1 MLPLGFVAFLV
12 FGVVLVLVGA
22 NQADLAAAMDL
33 DMQDSGLLGASLSLG
48 LGLGVLIGGPL
59 IDRYPRRP
67 LFCGAT
73 LVAGLALVSTT
84 AEMELVRAASHV
96 GLAGLGCGLF
106 ETVLNVIA
114 TERYGE
120 KASRPVTFLHMA
132 ATLGAVVGAPL
143 LAAIAVEGGFVAGF
157 QATGIAILGLSL
169 WGLVAPALGVSV
181 APPESPQ
188 PTPRPRDL
196 LAHPILVGL
205 CLVSFA
211 YIGVEAALTIFAI
224 PYADGVL
231 GLPSYDGQM
240 AISTFWLGLLVGR
253 LLLLAS
259 SNEFQ
264 PRLFLLSG
272 AAMATLVAIATGLR
286 WVQIEAWF
294 GLTGLIL
301 AGVFPALVTLAGR
314 AFPESRGTAI
324 GLAVGAGSLGG
335 FVIPWAVGWTGDFA
349 GIRLAVGGLALGG
362 VAIAGV
368 ALFLMRSPRLLANH

>member
-1 MLPLGFVAFLV
+1 MLPLGFAAFLV

-33 DMQDSGLLGASLSLG
+33 DMQGSGLLGASLSLG
-48 LGLGVLIGGPL
+48 LGLGVLIGGPM
-59 IDRYPRRP
+59 IDQYPRRP
-67 LFCGAT
+67 IFCGAT
-73 LVAGLALVSTT
+73 LIAGLSLASTS
-84 AEMELVRAASHV
+84 AEMDLTRAALHV

-120 KASRPVTFLHMA
+120 KSSRPVTFLHMA
-132 ATLGAVVGAPL
+132 ATLGAVMGAPL
-143 LAAIAVEGGFVAGF
+143 LAALAVEGGFVAGF
-157 QATGIAILGLSL
+157 RATGLAILALSL
-169 WGLVAPALGVSV
+169 WGLAAPVLGISM
-181 APPESPQ
+181 APSGSP
-188 PTPRPRDL
+188 TTTASPRSL
-196 LAHPILVGL
+196 LAHPILLGL
-205 CLVSFA
+205 CLVSFS

-224 PYADGVL
+224 PYADGAL
-231 GLPSYDGQM
+231 GLPSQDGQA

-259 SNEFQ
+259 RNEFQ

-272 AAMATLVAIATGLR
+272 VAMAALVAAATGLR
-286 WVQIEAWF
+286 WVQVEVWF

-335 FVIPWAVGWTGDFA
+335 FVIPWAVGWTGDIA
-349 GIRLAVGGLALGG
+349 GIRMAVGGLALGG

-368 ALFLMRSPRLLANH
+368 ALLLMRAPRIPAND